1 MFRQLSPVQWL
12 VDAVL
17 AFGFFGVTGFV
28 FYTPSSGDQ
37 VWGVLVSLG
46 MAVALGLRR
55 FSPFLAL
62 AVAWVSALAQMA
74 LGLQPMLSNVAIF
87 VVLYATAAYGTRLL
101 FWIGFSSAVAGS
113 AAIAVY
119 LVFVN
124 SYVVSS
130 GLDWRNLPLA
140 VFVMLAALFALGL
153 SWTAG
158 ALVRTAARARETRQ
172 ARDAARA
179 QVAIESERMRIAR
192 DMHDIVA
199 HSLAVVIAQADG
211 ARYAAAADPAAAT
224 TALGTISST
233 ARSALTDVRLLLTQ
247 LRHQQ
252 GAGPQPTLADLDGLF
267 AQVHAAG
274 VDLRVQIAPMPPQD
288 VPAAVQ
294 LAVFR
299 ILQEALTN
307 ALRHGDGPV
316 EVWLAWQSDHV
327 RATVRNALRSPA
339 REQQRML
346 EDAGGHG
353 VVGMRERAQLVG
365 GTLFAGATD
374 GGFLVDAH
382 LPSGAVA

>member
-1 MFRQLSPVQWL
+1 MQSI
-12 VDAVL
+12 VDASI
-17 AFGFFGVTGFV
+17 AFGFFGVTGFLL
-28 FYTPSSGDQ
+28 YIPSSGDQ
-37 VWGVLVSLG
+37 VWAALVSLG
-46 MAVALGLRR
+46 MAIALGLRR
-55 FSPFLAL
+55 ASPSLAL
-62 AVAWVSALAQMA
+62 GVAWVTALAQMA
-74 LGLQPMLSNVAIF
+74 MGLHPMFSNVAIF

-101 FWIGFSSAVAGS
+101 FWLGFSSAVAGS
-113 AAIAVY
+113 AAIAIY
-119 LVFVN
+119 LVFFN
-124 SYVVSS
+124 ASVVAS

-140 VFVMLAALFALGL
+140 VFVMIAALFALGL

-211 ARYAAAADPAAAT
+211 ARYAAAADPDAAT

-233 ARSALTDVRLLLTQ
+233 ARAALTDVRLLLTQ

-252 GAGPQPTLADLDGLF
+252 GHGPQPTLADLDALF

-288 VPAAVQ
+288 VPATVQ

-327 RATVRNALRSPA
+327 RATVRNALRSPS
-339 REQQRML
+339 REQQRTL

-353 VVGMRERAQLVG
+353 VLGMRERAQLAG
-365 GTLFAGATD
+365 GTLYAGATAE
-374 GGFLVDAH
+374 GFVVDAY
-382 LPSGAVA
+382 LPIGIAA